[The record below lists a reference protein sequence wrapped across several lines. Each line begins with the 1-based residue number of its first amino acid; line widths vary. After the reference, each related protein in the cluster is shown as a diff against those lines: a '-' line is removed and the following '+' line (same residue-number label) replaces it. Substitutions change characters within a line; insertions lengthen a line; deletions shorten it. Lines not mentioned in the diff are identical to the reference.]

1 MARPEKQGLDYF
13 PFPVDFF
20 DNEIIDGI
28 SGAYGKDGEI
38 VAIKL
43 LCAIYRKGYYLE
55 WNDLT
60 QSQLSK
66 KVQIS
71 KEDVIA
77 IVNKLIEWGY
87 FDKTLYE
94 SYKIL
99 TSEDIQD
106 TFFIATKRRKKM
118 GKLPFL
124 VNAYN
129 NDGSEGVNV
138 YNNPTS
144 SVVND
149 DISTQSKVNQSKVK
163 KSKLDI
169 KMSPVTQNSA
179 DFQATGKDI
188 AVNPDRTSERSNDD
202 YFKSVIDLYKR
213 KIYYNPNLKDVDILE
228 KKVNRLFDGGMSY
241 LEATNI
247 VKTAI
252 NVSAKYQAKNINYI
266 ATILDNWDKKEL
278 YSLSDVEDY
287 IMPKNKDKPKFEHIH
302 FDEKNAPF

>member
-20 DNEIIDGI
+20 DNEVIDGI
-28 SGAYGKDGEI
+28 SGAFGKDGEM

-43 LCAIYRKGYYLE
+43 LCTIYRKGYYLE

-71 KEDVIA
+71 KEDVNV
-77 IVNKLIEWGY
+77 IVGKLIEWNY
-87 FDKTLYE
+87 FDKSLYE

-129 NDGSEGVNV
+129 NTSSEGVNV
-138 YNNPTS
+138 YNNPPS
-144 SVVND
+144 RGVND

-163 KSKLDI
+163 KSKLNNNN
-169 KMSPVTQNSA
+169 SPITQNSA
-179 DFQATGKDI
+179 DFPTTDKKSKD
-188 AVNPDRTSERSNDD
+188 D
-202 YFKSVIDLYKR
+202 FKSVIDLYKR
-213 KIYYNPNLKDVDILE
+213 KIDYNPKYKDKNVLE
-228 KKVNRLFDGGMSY
+228 KKFNRLVDGGTSY

-247 VKTAI
+247 VKMAI
-252 NVSAKYQAKNINYI
+252 NISAKYQAKNINYI

-278 YSLSDVEDY
+278 YSLSDVMNYVE
-287 IMPKNKDKPKFEHIH
+287 PKKKDKPKFEHIH
-302 FDEKNAPF
+302 FDEDNALF